1 MQHCSSTMKSQEL
14 CKNIVHSIPVSFTK
28 YHRSPC
34 SPQKKHTT
42 YNINRIDDQPLTQN
56 NPQHAFLARHLP
68 HSRRRLAPKARA
80 KRAHRLTRREAPRNP
95 RKPEGEDR
103 DPPADCQSRR
113 DEWPLLYNMRSPS
126 YQTLLQHDLSAP
138 EGRARLAAY

>member
-1 MQHCSSTMKSQEL
+1 MKSQEL

-56 NPQHAFLARHLP
+56 NPQHAFLARNLP

-80 KRAHRLTRREAPRNP
+80 NARIASRVAKLRATLANLKEKIEIRQQIVNLAETNGRYCITCGPRP
-95 RKPEGEDR
+95 TKPY
-103 DPPADCQSRR
+103 CSMTC
-113 DEWPLLYNMRSPS
+113 PLLKAARGWQPIRVG
-126 YQTLLQHDLSAP
+126 D
-138 EGRARLAAY
+138 RA